1 MPGPPPFALH
11 NATIKFRTN
20 LADLGVK
27 KACKQD
33 RVLMRGLNMYK
44 GTLTCQPVSEAFGL
58 ESTCRLP
65 EEVIG

>member
-1 MPGPPPFALH
+1 M
-11 NATIKFRTN
+11 
-20 LADLGVK
+20 GVK